1 MNSGGK
7 VQASA
12 QDKVYKIRYCL
23 NILPSMNLQN
33 DKDLMEAI
41 VNTEELAI
49 FKTVALMSMADFKW
63 TAYAFN
69 SHKIGCG
76 VHFI

>member
-1 MNSGGK
+1 M
-7 VQASA
+7 QASA

-49 FKTVALMSMADFKW
+49 FKTVALMSMADFKGLPMHL
-63 TAYAFN
+63 THIRSDVGSISYTSF
-69 SHKIGCG
+69 H
-76 VHFI
+76 